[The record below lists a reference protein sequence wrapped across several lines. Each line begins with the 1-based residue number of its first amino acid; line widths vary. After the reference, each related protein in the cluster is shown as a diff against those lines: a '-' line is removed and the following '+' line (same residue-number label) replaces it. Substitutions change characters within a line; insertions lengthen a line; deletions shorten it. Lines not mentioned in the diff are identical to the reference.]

1 MRLSAR
7 GEEEFSILR
16 TYTDEG
22 ANKYRVPRIM
32 ERQMERMRAH
42 VRDVGAQG
50 LPVVGGFDY
59 YYRLSTL
66 E

>member
-42 VRDVGAQG
+42 ACA
-50 LPVVGGFDY
+50 
-59 YYRLSTL
+59 
-66 E
+66 